1 MYRRF
6 PTAASASWA
15 SPSYQRLVFGHGRMA
30 DLIDEHQ
37 STFEE
42 DAFLAAKEKKK
53 ANTSQENMPFNKL
66 HKCPLLSY
74 PEWTKAKTAV
84 RDKNK
89 NKKEARKRKEK
100 TVINF

>member
-15 SPSYQRLVFGHGRMA
+15 SSSYQRLVFGHGRMA
-30 DLIDEHQ
+30 DFIDEHQ
-37 STFEE
+37 STFEA

-53 ANTSQENMPFNKL
+53 AYTSQEKLPFSRL
-66 HKCPLLSY
+66 HKYPLLSY
-74 PEWTKAKTAV
+74 PEWTKAKNAV

-89 NKKEARKRKEK
+89 NKKEARKEKRKQS
-100 TVINF
+100 